1 MKKIRVTKKSINQ
14 IQDVGNAI
22 ENEYEGLN
30 LGLGYQF

>member
-1 MKKIRVTKKSINQ
+1 MTRVKVDYQ

-22 ENEYEGLN
+22 EDEYEGLN